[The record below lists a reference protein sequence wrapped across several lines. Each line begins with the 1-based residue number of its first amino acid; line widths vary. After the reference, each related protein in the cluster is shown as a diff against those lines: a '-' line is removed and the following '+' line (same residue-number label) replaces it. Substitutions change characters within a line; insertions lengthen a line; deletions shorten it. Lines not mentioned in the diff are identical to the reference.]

1 MQYTLSPASV
11 TDIDFLDFIHTENMK
26 PYVEK
31 LYPWKPQLFRS
42 HFVAD
47 DYQVIYI
54 NNQIIG
60 FLKVVSSETEIYLAE
75 IQIAQDYQRL
85 GIGSRLIHSL
95 IEQAQVD
102 HQQLWLKVLKTN
114 PAQSLYQRLGFTTVD
129 ESCFHYIMRWFNSAF
144 AVLPNNS

>member
-47 DYQVIYI
+47 DYQVVYI
-54 NNQIIG
+54 NNQII
-60 FLKVVSSETEIYLAE
+60 K
-75 IQIAQDYQRL
+75 
-85 GIGSRLIHSL
+85 
-95 IEQAQVD
+95 
-102 HQQLWLKVLKTN
+102 
-114 PAQSLYQRLGFTTVD
+114 
-129 ESCFHYIMRWFNSAF
+129 
-144 AVLPNNS
+144 